1 MYRGIKRQGFTLMEL
16 LVVMAV
22 IMLLAAIGYPVYST
36 AKDYTYTTK
45 CKVQLGGI
53 GRAFAMYQSE
63 HHGWLPRCDQGS
75 GKQDPEETGY
85 NRGNPIRWKMILSMY
100 MADRKWDDYKQW
112 EKGKRGVLPL
122 HKAWV
127 DPTRGVGD
135 GVYMASKGQFEPIPV
150 KGSSRAG
157 LYDATVF
164 IMASKLFVEQFRRQ
178 PTDSDNAWI
187 HGKAVELANNPSSD
201 ALKRPMNMQEFKHI
215 SHAAIVGPTK
225 KSTVHYAY
233 TAGVNSKPTKVT
245 STALNQIDF
254 RHRGGIANVLFL
266 DGHVMEFTKGDK
278 ESERDLID
286 RWNNR
291 YLLELGID

>member
-1 MYRGIKRQGFTLMEL
+1 MYRDIKRQGFTLMEL

-45 CKVQLGGI
+45 CKVQLQGI
-53 GRAFAMYQSE
+53 GRAFAMYQGE

-75 GKQDPEETGY
+75 GKQDPEGNGY
-85 NRGNPIRWKMILSMY
+85 NKGNPLRWKMILSMY
-100 MADRKWDDYKQW
+100 MADRKWDDYRRW
-112 EKGKRGVLPL
+112 EKGKKGVLPL

-150 KGSSRAG
+150 IGSSYPGR
-157 LYDATVF
+157 YDATLFMMALRVF
-164 IMASKLFVEQFRRQ
+164 VADEGRQ
-178 PTDSDNAWI
+178 PTSEADNTTI
-187 HGKAVELANNPSSD
+187 HEMALKLANNPGSD

-215 SHAAIVGPTK
+215 SHAAIIGPTK
-225 KSTVHYAY
+225 SAIVHYAY
-233 TAGVNSKPTKVT
+233 TSGTDNKPRNVT
-245 STALNQIDF
+245 QIDF
-254 RHRGGIANVLFL
+254 RHRGGIANILFL
-266 DGHVMEFTKGDK
+266 DGHVMEFYKDD
-278 ESERDLID
+278 EASERDLID

-291 YLLELGID
+291 YLLDLGLH